1 MDQYPKGQKFSIIAH
16 SMGSL
21 VSYLATSS
29 KKFPMD
35 RLANVFCL
43 AGALEESPQLFNS
56 EISEIVKKVTTNYK
70 EHLWT
75 EVFHLNLHGA
85 ARD

>member
-1 MDQYPKGQKFSIIAH
+1 MELYPSNQKFSIIAH

-21 VSYLATSS
+21 VAYLSTSA
-29 KKFPMD
+29 KKFPLE
-35 RLANVFCL
+35 RLSNIFCL

-56 EISEIVKKVTTNYK
+56 EATEALTRISSNYK
-70 EHLWT
+70 PHLWKN
-75 EVFHLNLHGA
+75 VFHMNLHGA

>member
-1 MDQYPKGQKFSIIAH
+1 
-16 SMGSL
+16 MGSL
-21 VSYLATSS
+21 VAYLATSS
-29 KKFPMD
+29 KKFPME

-56 EISEIVKKVTTNYK
+56 EISEIVKKVTTTYK

-75 EVFHLNLHGA
+75 EVFHFNVHGA

>member
-1 MDQYPKGQKFSIIAH
+1 MDQYPKSQKFSIIAH

-21 VSYLATSS
+21 VAYLATSS
-29 KKFPMD
+29 KKFPME

-56 EISEIVKKVTTNYK
+56 EISEIVKKVTTTY
-70 EHLWT
+70 
-75 EVFHLNLHGA
+75 
-85 ARD
+85 

>member
-1 MDQYPKGQKFSIIAH
+1 MRTFITRVPAVGINAP
-16 SMGSL
+16 
-21 VSYLATSS
+21 
-29 KKFPMD
+29 KFPMD

-56 EISEIVKKVTTNYK
+56 EISEIVKRITTKYN